1 MTLKRLALMIAGLAV
16 LLGVAVLGIT
26 WFYSTQIEDGVLRV
40 KHDPPT
46 YEVKVVE
53 LEEDRVKLRFPTEE
67 DLRKEPE
74 KMGIEW
80 KVGYDRVG
88 ETLDVDGAEALR
100 KYTLLEG
107 DLAVGE
113 EVRFDKFAY
122 PGDPARAHGI
132 TFQEIKFASPLGELA
147 AWQVDGS
154 RGTWVIFVHGRGAS
168 RREALRM
175 LPVVEGKE
183 FPSLVITYRNDTGAP
198 EDPSGYYWYGL
209 TEWEDLE
216 AAARYALDNGATGLV
231 VVGYSM
237 GGGIVA
243 NFLYRSPLAGQVVGV
258 ILDSP
263 MLDLDAAVDLAA
275 ENRNLPAF
283 LTNIAKVIT
292 SFRFG
297 VDWDALDYL
306 DRAGE
311 LSVPVL
317 LFHGGADETVPV
329 SISER
334 FAESRPDLVT
344 YEFFA
349 GAPHVGAWNGDSERY
364 EAVVG
369 EFVDRVAR

>member
-1 MTLKRLALMIAGLAV
+1 MTRKRLALIIAGLAV
-16 LLGVAVLGIT
+16 LPGVVVFGIS
-26 WFYSTQIEDGVLRV
+26 WYYSVQIEDGVLRV

-53 LEEDRVKLRFPTEE
+53 LEENQVKLRFPTEE
-67 DLRKEPE
+67 ELRNEPE

-80 KVGYDRVG
+80 DVGYAGVG

-100 KYTLLEG
+100 EYTLLDGE
-107 DLAVGE
+107 LVVGE

-122 PGDPARAHGI
+122 PGDPAMAHSI
-132 TFQEIKFASPLGELA
+132 TFQEIKFASPLGELT

-154 RGTWVIFVHGRGAS
+154 GETWVIFVHGKGAS

-183 FPSLVITYRNDTGAP
+183 LPSLVITYRNDTGAP

-231 VVGYSM
+231 IVGYSM

-263 MLDLDAAVDLAA
+263 MLDLDATVDMAA

-283 LTNIAKVIT
+283 LTTITKVIT

-297 VDWDALDYL
+297 VDWDAMDYL
-306 DRAGE
+306 DRASE
-311 LSVPVL
+311 ISAPVL
-317 LFHGGADETVPV
+317 LFHGDADEKVPV

-344 YEFFA
+344 YEVFA
-349 GAPHVGAWNGDSERY
+349 GAPHGGAWNVDSKRY

>member
-1 MTLKRLALMIAGLAV
+1 
-16 LLGVAVLGIT
+16 
-26 WFYSTQIEDGVLRV
+26 
-40 KHDPPT
+40 
-46 YEVKVVE
+46 
-53 LEEDRVKLRFPTEE
+53 
-67 DLRKEPE
+67 
-74 KMGIEW
+74 
-80 KVGYDRVG
+80 
-88 ETLDVDGAEALR
+88 
-100 KYTLLEG
+100 
-107 DLAVGE
+107 
-113 EVRFDKFAY
+113 
-122 PGDPARAHGI
+122 
-132 TFQEIKFASPLGELA
+132 
-147 AWQVDGS
+147 
-154 RGTWVIFVHGRGAS
+154 
-168 RREALRM
+168 M

-198 EDPSGYYWYGL
+198 EDPSGYYWFGL

-216 AAARYALDNGATGLV
+216 AAARYALDHGATGLV

-263 MLDLDAAVDLAA
+263 MLDLDATVDLAA
-275 ENRNLPAF
+275 ENRNLPAS
-283 LTNIAKVIT
+283 LTSIAKVIT

-317 LFHGGADETVPV
+317 LFHGDADETVPV

-349 GAPHVGAWNGDSERY
+349 SAPHVGAWNVDSERY